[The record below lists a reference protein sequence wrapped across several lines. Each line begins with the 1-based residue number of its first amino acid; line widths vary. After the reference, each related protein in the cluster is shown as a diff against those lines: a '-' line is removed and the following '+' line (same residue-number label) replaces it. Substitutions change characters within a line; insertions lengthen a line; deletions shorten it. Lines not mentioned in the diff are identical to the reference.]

1 MTVPKQEV
9 EEKMYKVSSLAEE
22 YKKKL
27 ITADQAAAM
36 VENNSRIH
44 FGLGCGSVV
53 DIDAALAK
61 RADELQGVEI
71 ISTVAIRHEPFK
83 VYQATTSND
92 QVRFASAHFS
102 GFDRKMCKDGRCWY
116 IPMLFNEL
124 PFYWKNNECGID
136 IAFFQV
142 APMDSHGNFNLGP
155 QVADMWGVIKGAKKI
170 IVEVNENMPIAQ
182 GHQTQLNLY
191 GIDYVVEGTN
201 TPLAELPS
209 KPATEID
216 RKIAAHVVERIRSHS
231 TLQLGIG
238 GLPNCIGQ
246 MLANESD
253 VRNINGHTEMFVDAY
268 ADLFEAGKLTG
279 NKPVDKGKALYTFA
293 GGTKRL
299 YDFIDDNPICCSA
312 PVDYVNNVNVI
323 GSIDRFVSINSC
335 IQVDLYGQV
344 CSESAGHQQISGTG
358 GQLDFVMGAYLSD
371 DGQSFL
377 CTPSTRTLPDGSR
390 ESLIAPILS
399 PGAIVTTPRT
409 ATNYI
414 VTEYG
419 AADLK
424 GKSTWERAELL
435 INIAHPD
442 FREDLIKAA
451 EKNGIWKNTSKCTF

>member
-1 MTVPKQEV
+1 
-9 EEKMYKVSSLAEE
+9 MYKVSTLAEE

-44 FGLGCGSVV
+44 FGLGCGCVV
-53 DIDAALAK
+53 DIDEALAK
-61 RADELQGVEI
+61 RADELRGIEI
-71 ISTVAIRHEPFK
+71 ISTVAIRKEPFK
-83 VYQATTSND
+83 VYQATSSND

-102 GFDRKMCKDGRCWY
+102 GFDRQMCKDGRCWY

-124 PFYWKNNECGID
+124 PYYWKHNDNQVD

-142 APMDSHGNFNLGP
+142 GPMDALGNFNLGP
-155 QVADMWGVIKGAKKI
+155 QVSDMWGVIRGAKKV
-170 IVEVNENMPIAQ
+170 IVEVNENMPVAHGQ
-182 GHQTQLNLY
+182 QTQLNLY
-191 GIDYVVEGTN
+191 AIDHVVEGSN
-201 TPLAELPS
+201 TPLAELPT
-209 KPATEID
+209 KPASEID
-216 RKIAAHVVERIRSHS
+216 KQIAKHVVELIPSYS

-238 GLPNCIGQ
+238 SLPNCIGQ
-246 MLANESD
+246 MLADSD
-253 VRNINGHTEMFVDAY
+253 VRNINAHTEMFVDAY
-268 ADLFEAGKLTG
+268 VDLYNAGKLTG
-279 NKPVDKGKALYTFA
+279 EKPIDKGKALYTFA
-293 GGTKRL
+293 GGTKKL
-299 YDFIDDNPICCSA
+299 YDFIDNNPICSVA

-323 GSIDRFVSINSC
+323 ASIDRFVSVNSC

-358 GQLDFVMGAYLSD
+358 GQLDFVMGAFLSKG
-371 DGQSFL
+371 GQSFI
-377 CTPSTRTLPDGSR
+377 CTPSTRTLKDGTK
-390 ESLIAPILS
+390 ESLIAPMLT

-419 AADLK
+419 AANLK
-424 GKSTWERAELL
+424 GKSTWQRAEKL

-442 FREDLIKAA
+442 FREDLIKQA